1 MRSEGGRDVDRE
13 GREEQKTSHLDVQ
26 FCGARR
32 DFEMLDQ
39 LNSALE
45 EIDV

>member
-1 MRSEGGRDVDRE
+1 MRSEGGRNIDRM

-26 FCGARR
+26 FCGVRR

-39 LNSALE
+39 LNSVLE
-45 EIDV
+45 EMDE

>member
-1 MRSEGGRDVDRE
+1 MRSEGGCNIDRE
-13 GREEQKTSHLDVQ
+13 GREEQKTSHLNVQ
-26 FCGARR
+26 FCAVRR

-45 EIDV
+45 EMDE